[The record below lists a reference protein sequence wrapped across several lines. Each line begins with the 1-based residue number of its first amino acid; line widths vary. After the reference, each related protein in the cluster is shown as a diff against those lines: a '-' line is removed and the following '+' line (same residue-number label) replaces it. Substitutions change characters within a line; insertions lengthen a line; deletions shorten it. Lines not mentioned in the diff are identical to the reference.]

1 MSKDQLTK
9 IEKNIMKTF
18 SAAFSFTIL
27 LLSIGC
33 NFKTP
38 QLKGIYQDKTYEFIT
53 SVSKEKVW
61 NKLLDF
67 FTTEGLVIKTID
79 KTSGL
84 IVTDITSFLNSY
96 TREAKDGSLIDS
108 NAKVVYS
115 KVRGQLTFAL
125 TNKPDVI
132 TGQWIV
138 RVKEQADTTIVGIK
152 LANIDGRIVLQDSSA
167 NRIVP
172 EANYKLIVKS
182 TGVFEKAVQAALK

>member
-33 NFKTP
+33 NFKTTP
-38 QLKGIYQDKTYEFIT
+38 LKGVYQDKTYNFVT
-53 SVSKEKVW
+53 SDSKEKVW

>member
-1 MSKDQLTK
+1 
-9 IEKNIMKTF
+9 MKTF

-38 QLKGIYQDKTYEFIT
+38 QLKGIYQDKTYNFVT
-53 SVSKEKVW
+53 SDSKEKVL

-67 FTTEGLVIKTID
+67 FTTEGLIIKTID
-79 KTSGL
+79 KPSGL

-96 TREAKDGSLIDS
+96 TCEAKDGSLIDS

>member
-1 MSKDQLTK
+1 
-9 IEKNIMKTF
+9 MKTF
-18 SAAFSFTIL
+18 SAACSFTIL
-27 LLSIGC
+27 LLFIGC
-33 NFKTP
+33 NFKTRP
-38 QLKGIYQDKTYEFIT
+38 LKGVYQDKTYEFVT
-53 SVSKEKVW
+53 ADSKEKVW

-67 FTTEGLVIKTID
+67 FTAEGLIIKTID

-84 IVTDITSFLNSY
+84 IVTDITSFLHSY

-115 KVRGQLTFAL
+115 KVRAPLTFAL

-138 RVKEQADTTIVGIK
+138 RVKEEANKTMVGVK
-152 LANIDGRIVLQDSSA
+152 LANIDGRIVLKDSSA

-172 EANYKLIVKS
+172 EANYNLTVKS
-182 TGVFEKAVQAALK
+182 TGVFEKAVEAALK